1 MDGEVLIRNGR
12 AGFDYEILDTFH
24 AGMDLM
30 GPEVKALKFG
40 RGNIAGAHI
49 ILRGGEAYAVNM
61 DIPPYQ
67 PNNAPKGYEPSRA
80 RRLLLTR
87 AELNDLVGMIYKNG
101 LTLVP
106 MRVYLKGRLVKME
119 FGLGR
124 GKKKADKREAIKKRE
139 WSLLRRDIETR

>member
-1 MDGEVLIRNGR
+1 MDGEILIQNRR
-12 AGFDYEILDTFH
+12 AGFDYEILETFH
-24 AGMDLM
+24 AGMDLL
-30 GPEVKALKFG
+30 GHEVKALKFG

-49 ILRGGEAYAVNM
+49 ILRGGEAYTVNM

-67 PNNAPKGYEPSRA
+67 PNNAPKGYEASRT

-87 AELNDLVGMIYKNG
+87 AELNDLVGMIHKNG

-106 MRVYLKGRLVKME
+106 IRVYIKGRRVKME

-139 WSLLRRDIETR
+139 WSRLRRNIETR